1 MIRRVIYDS
10 DTGAISGFIATT
22 VAEEYVSDNLE
33 LYCSVEETETN
44 ISELSGAQ
52 DLLEAKQWTNVNTKT
67 EELINYGI
75 EYEGVRFWTNQEAQQ
90 NYTGLYLKRDSDL
103 VEYPYTIWDG
113 TGSIEITGAAHMDT
127 FCSLIMTH
135 VQTQRVTGKTIR
147 ESLSGLTSLELVNYV
162 DPRS

>member
-1 MIRRVIYDS
+1 MIRRVQYDS
-10 DTGAISGFIATT
+10 DTGAISGFISTT
-22 VAEEYVSDNLE
+22 LTGEYISDNLE
-33 LYCSVEETETN
+33 LYCSVDGSETN

-52 DLLEAKQWTNVNTKT
+52 DLLEAIQWTNVNTKT

-90 NYTGLYLKRDSDL
+90 NYTGLYIKKDSPL
-103 VEYPYTIWDG
+103 VTYPYTIWDG
-113 TGSIEITGAAHMDT
+113 TGSVEITGSNQMDE
-127 FCSLIMTH
+127 FCSLVMIH
-135 VQTQRVTGKTIR
+135 VQTERVTGKTIR